1 MSNLEDLREAFG
13 VHDCEDHDVIDA
25 VLDKISAQERTT
37 EEQYLIKKGREV
49 HRITLTKNVPATVLQ
64 VELNTPL
71 DEDVCLTR
79 FNELDSPD
87 SRNPGSW
94 FVQKGFTVR
103 SKKEGGHWVQY
114 AFKSN
119 GANNLTRSEIMEYL
133 GIADVPYTPNQIEET
148 GPVVVSRS

>member
-13 VHDCEDHDVIDA
+13 VYDCEDHDVIDA
-25 VLDKISAQERTT
+25 ILDKIFAQERTG
-37 EEQYLIKKGREV
+37 EEHYLIKKGREV
-49 HRITLTKNVPATVLQ
+49 HRITLSKNVPATVLK

-71 DEDVCLTR
+71 DEDVCLTK
-79 FNELDSPD
+79 FNELDSAE

-94 FVQKGFTVR
+94 FVQQGFTVR
-103 SKKEGGHWVQY
+103 SKNEDGHWVQY

-133 GIADVPYTPNQIEET
+133 GIAGLSCIPNQIEET
-148 GPVVVSRS
+148 GPIVVSRS